1 MGGPV
6 VAIVR
11 FPVTRRLSAD
21 EQRALFEQT
30 SPRYRS
36 IPGLT
41 RKYFIGAEGVGGGV
55 YEWASREDAL
65 RFYDA
70 AWRERMRLAYG
81 ADPEIELF
89 EAPCIVDNEAGVIRM
104 A

>member
-1 MGGPV
+1 MAVPV
-6 VAIVR
+6 IAIVR
-11 FPVTRRLSAD
+11 FPVTGTLSAD
-21 EQRALFEQT
+21 EQRTLFERT
-30 SPRYRS
+30 SPRYRT

-41 RKYFIGAEGVGGGV
+41 RKYFIGAAGVGGGV

-65 RFYDA
+65 SFYDA
-70 AWRERMRLAYG
+70 AWRERMRSAYG
-81 ADPEIELF
+81 AEPEIEFF